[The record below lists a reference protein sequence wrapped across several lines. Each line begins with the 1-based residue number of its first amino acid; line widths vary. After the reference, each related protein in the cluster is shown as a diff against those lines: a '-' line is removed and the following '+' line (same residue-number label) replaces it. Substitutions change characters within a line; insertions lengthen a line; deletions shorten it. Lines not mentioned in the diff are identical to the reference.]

1 MSFAANKADSGN
13 LIERSHA
20 NWVNQ
25 AENQAIKFKLWGSG
39 SGSWSGS
46 MDRDMV
52 MELEL
57 EVELDL
63 EPRKLHFFSVRSAA
77 IRFDSFQF
85 HSIYG
90 IRNCAAI

>member
-46 MDRDMV
+46 MDMV
-52 MELEL
+52 MESVL

-77 IRFDSFQF
+77 ILFDSFQF